1 MKYDRLMPCSVVFAS
16 AYRFSVLFSYSN
28 ADPTYT
34 LAPTVGW
41 TSIEMSAGI
50 VSACLPT
57 LRPVMLLVGRSLGVK
72 GSIFRSGAASAA
84 FSKNNGQSA
93 SRGTRSTGGRT
104 DAELVNSKNRGDGTF
119 YRLDD
124 DNVSGQ
130 TTEDNLPVD
139 SKLRPEHGYGYTVTS
154 KPGKGEGDSL
164 SGDEIPLQGIRVQT
178 DFKHSASKGQKF

>member
-1 MKYDRLMPCSVVFAS
+1 MLMLYSVVFAS

-57 LRPVMLLVGRSLGVK
+57 LRPVLLWTGRSLGVK

-84 FSKNNGQSA
+84 FSKGHGQSA
-93 SRGTRSTGGRT
+93 SRGTRSTGDRT
-104 DAELVNSKNRGDGTF
+104 DAELVSSKKGGNGQF

-124 DNVSGQ
+124 DNVSGDTNGGL
-130 TTEDNLPVD
+130 TTDA
-139 SKLRPEHGYGYTVTS
+139 KLRPEHGYGYTVTS

-178 DFKHSASKGQKF
+178 DFKHTTS